1 VYADKVIVS
10 SPGYISKINWLRFSK

>member
-1 VYADKVIVS
+1 VYGDKVIVS